1 MEESRIL
8 IGLDFSVASK
18 DVIEILIN
26 DASDPALF
34 QEIARTNGSRT
45 EILQL
50 LYTHPDTPEDVRI
63 SVSALLH
70 LPAPSLSPPPVAGLE
85 HMKDIRKQSIL
96 TKIQT
101 LSVSE
106 KLQLAMK
113 GGREIRGILIKDT
126 NKEVMLGV
134 LDNQKITDTEVEMI
148 ARSRSI
154 SDEALRRVA
163 KNREWLK
170 NYAIVFA
177 LVTNPKTPPGISVG
191 LVGNLK
197 TKDLIILEKN
207 KNVPEVVRSAGKR
220 LLAVRKPK

>member
-1 MEESRIL
+1 MEEPKIL

-18 DVIEILIN
+18 EVIEILMD

-34 QEIARTNGSRT
+34 LEIARTNTGRP

-50 LYTHPDTPEDVRI
+50 LHEHPDTPEDVRNEI
-63 SVSALLH
+63 KEVLH
-70 LPAPSLSPPPVAGLE
+70 LPAPSSTGIARTERPREMRA
-85 HMKDIRKQSIL
+85 QNIL
-96 TKIQT
+96 QKMQT

-106 KLQLAMK
+106 RLQLAMK

-126 NKEVMLGV
+126 NKEVMLAV
-134 LDNQKITDTEVEMI
+134 LDNQRITDTEIEMI
-148 ARSRSI
+148 ARNRS
-154 SDEALRRVA
+154 STDEALRRIA

-170 NYAIVFA
+170 TYAIVLA

-191 LVGNLK
+191 LVGDLK
-197 TKDLIILEKN
+197 TKDLIILERN

-220 LLAVRKPK
+220 LLVARKPK

>member
-18 DVIEILIN
+18 EVIEILID
-26 DASDPALF
+26 DASDPNLF
-34 QEIARTNGSRT
+34 QEIARTNTNRPD
-45 EILQL
+45 ILQL
-50 LYTHPDTPEDVRI
+50 LQTHPDTPEDVR
-63 SVSALLH
+63 SSLSTLLH
-70 LPAPSLSPPPVAGLE
+70 LPAPVSSSTEAARPGRSRE
-85 HMKDIRKQSIL
+85 IRTQSIL
-96 TKIQT
+96 QKIQT

-154 SDEALRRVA
+154 NDEALRKIA

-197 TKDLIILEKN
+197 TKDLVILEKN
-207 KNVPEVVRSAGKR
+207 KNVPDVVRSAGKR
-220 LLAVRKPK
+220 LLSMRKPK

>member
-1 MEESRIL
+1 MENSRPL
-8 IGLDFSVASK
+8 LGLDFSLASK
-18 DVIEILIN
+18 EVLEILID

-34 QEIARTNGSRT
+34 EEIARTNKTRP
-45 EILQL
+45 EILRL
-50 LYTHPDTPEDVRI
+50 LHTHPDTPEEVRI
-63 SVSALLH
+63 SISALLH
-70 LPAPSLSPPPVAGLE
+70 LPTSSSSAAAARAERPREV
-85 HMKDIRKQSIL
+85 RTQNIL
-96 TKIQT
+96 QKIQT

-106 KLQLAMK
+106 RLQLAMK

-154 SDEALRRVA
+154 SDEALRRIA
-163 KNREWLK
+163 KNRDWLK
-170 NYAIVFA
+170 NYSIVFA

-197 TKDLIILEKN
+197 TKDLVILEKN
-207 KNVPEVVRSAGKR
+207 KNVPEIVRSAGKR
-220 LLAVRKPK
+220 LLAARKPK

>member
-8 IGLDFSVASK
+8 IGIDFSVASK
-18 DVIEILIN
+18 EVIEILID

-34 QEIARTNGSRT
+34 QEIARTNSNRP
-45 EILQL
+45 EILHL
-50 LYTHPDTPEDVRI
+50 LHTHPDTPEDVRS

-70 LPAPSLSPPPVAGLE
+70 LPAPSAAARPERSKE
-85 HMKDIRKQSIL
+85 MRTQNIL
-96 TKIQT
+96 QRIQT

-106 KLQLAMK
+106 RLQLAMK

-134 LDNQKITDTEVEMI
+134 LDNQKITDTEIEMI

-154 SDEALRRVA
+154 SDEALRRIA

-170 NYAIVFA
+170 KYAVVFA

-197 TKDLIILEKN
+197 TKDLVILEKN
-207 KNVPEVVRSAGKR
+207 KNVPDVVRSAGKR
-220 LLAVRKPK
+220 LLTARKPK

>member
-8 IGLDFSVASK
+8 IGIDFSVASK
-18 DVIEILIN
+18 EVIEILID

-34 QEIARTNGSRT
+34 QEIARTNANRP
-45 EILQL
+45 EILHL
-50 LYTHPDTPEDVRI
+50 LHTHPDTPEDVRS

-70 LPAPSLSPPPVAGLE
+70 LPAPSAAARPERSKE
-85 HMKDIRKQSIL
+85 MRTQNIL
-96 TKIQT
+96 QRIQT

-106 KLQLAMK
+106 RLQLAMK

-134 LDNQKITDTEVEMI
+134 LDNQKITDTEIEMI

-154 SDEALRRVA
+154 SDEALRRIA

-170 NYAIVFA
+170 KYAVVFA
-177 LVTNPKTPPGISVG
+177 LVTNPKTPPGISVS

-197 TKDLIILEKN
+197 TKDLVILEKN
-207 KNVPEVVRSAGKR
+207 KNVPDVVRSAGKR
-220 LLAVRKPK
+220 LLTARKPK